1 MSSPAAAWRY
11 PCRPR
16 ARNEAP
22 GIGLTTAPGVRSA
35 PEAVIAFSTKTGT
48 FDRQTL
54 AQTTAE
60 MRQARKPSNW
70 CRTTRAYPSSWK
82 WAIVCMAAKFFALGL
97 WQFNGARGHDQ
108 PTVPRRGHGAR
119 ALLQAGTS
127 RLGAQHRFRG
137 AMAGEN
143 RAGEIAGFRA
153 TGLAASHDEAL
164 TPRALDPRA
173 LA

>member
-1 MSSPAAAWRY
+1 MSWRHQGEPWTLRTYRMSSPAAAWRY

-48 FDRQTL
+48 FDQQPL

-82 WAIVCMAAKFFALGL
+82 WVIVCMAAKFIALGL

-108 PTVPRRGHGAR
+108 PTVPRHGHGAR
-119 ALLQAGTS
+119 ALRRRVLQS
-127 RLGAQHRFRG
+127 RTRRELH
-137 AMAGEN
+137 
-143 RAGEIAGFRA
+143 
-153 TGLAASHDEAL
+153 GLAPNTASAARWPAR
-164 TPRALDPRA
+164 TAPAR
-173 LA
+173 